1 MSAEKKKRKRF
12 VCFNTVVRVSNT
24 GDTPASNVL
33 GTLHVTLILSI
44 TKGAVGNFL
53 NASHCLY
60 P

>member
-1 MSAEKKKRKRF
+1 VSAEKKKRF
-12 VCFNTVVRVSNT
+12 VCFNTMVHASNT

-33 GTLHVTLILSI
+33 STLHVTPILSI

-53 NASHCLY
+53 KVSQCLY

>member
-1 MSAEKKKRKRF
+1 MSAEKKRF
-12 VCFNTVVRVSNT
+12 VCFNAMVRVGNT

-33 GTLHVTLILSI
+33 STLHVTPILSI

-53 NASHCLY
+53 KACQCLH

>member
-1 MSAEKKKRKRF
+1 MSAEKKRC
-12 VCFNTVVRVSNT
+12 VCFNTMVRVSNT

-33 GTLHVTLILSI
+33 STLHVTPILSI

-53 NASHCLY
+53 KASECLY